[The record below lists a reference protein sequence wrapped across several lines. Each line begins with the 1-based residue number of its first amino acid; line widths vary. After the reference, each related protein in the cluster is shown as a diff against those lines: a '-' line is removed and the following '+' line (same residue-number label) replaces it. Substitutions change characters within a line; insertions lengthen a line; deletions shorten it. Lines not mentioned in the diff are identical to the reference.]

1 MQTNYCPYRAHNLRK
16 ESEKIK
22 IEQTVQQTNNYN
34 CEEAQKGAEVMV
46 PMRLTLKSTMEGE
59 GENKKHTE
67 ADINRGDK
75 QLFRQWGHHE
85 VTRSLVGS
93 KDTLCKSLG

>member
-1 MQTNYCPYRAHNLRK
+1 MSKQSNK
-16 ESEKIK
+16 
-22 IEQTVQQTNNYN
+22 QTNNYN
-34 CEEAQKGAEVMV
+34 CEEAQKRAEFVV
-46 PMRLTLKSTMEGE
+46 PRRLTLKSTMEGE

-85 VTRSLVGS
+85 VTKSLVGS
-93 KDTLCKSLG
+93 KDTLCKGLG